1 MVTDAAN
8 VSKKALVIAVRYA
21 AVRRQF
27 KVGHKEVSLE
37 FTRSR
42 RVY

>member
-8 VSKKALVIAVRYA
+8 TSKKALVIAVRYA

-27 KVGHKEVSLE
+27 KVGHKEVSIIL
-37 FTRSR
+37 
-42 RVY
+42 